1 MRGQGRVGNRL
12 SQELPP
18 LRQRIAELEALHA
31 GRERAEEALRK
42 SEATAQALRES
53 AAEGIVIVGS
63 DGRIVLANARAAEM
77 FGTPREELIGQ
88 PMEVLLPE
96 RLRPAHTTPR
106 AGYFT
111 EPRIR
116 PMGRGLDLAG
126 RRKDGTEF
134 PVEISLSYNETED
147 GLVTMAFITDIAQR
161 KHAEWRQN
169 TQIAGTRGF
178 PGRVWATGEPAWI
191 ADILTDADFH
201 RTAVA
206 AKMGLHGA
214 LAFPVWSERGV
225 TGIMIFF
232 SRHVHPA

>member
-12 SQELPP
+12 SQELTT

-42 SEATAQALRES
+42 SEATAQALLES
-53 AAEGIVIVGS
+53 AAEGSVIVGS

-96 RLRPAHTTPR
+96 RLRVAHTTLR

-134 PVEISLSYNETED
+134 PVEVSLSYIETED
-147 GLVTMAFITDIAQR
+147 GLVALASITDITQR
-161 KHAEWRQN
+161 KHAERREN
-169 TQIAGTRGF
+169 TPFAVTR
-178 PGRVWATGEPAWI
+178 
-191 ADILTDADFH
+191 
-201 RTAVA
+201 
-206 AKMGLHGA
+206 A
-214 LAFPVWSERGV
+214 L
-225 TGIMIFF
+225 
-232 SRHVHPA
+232 